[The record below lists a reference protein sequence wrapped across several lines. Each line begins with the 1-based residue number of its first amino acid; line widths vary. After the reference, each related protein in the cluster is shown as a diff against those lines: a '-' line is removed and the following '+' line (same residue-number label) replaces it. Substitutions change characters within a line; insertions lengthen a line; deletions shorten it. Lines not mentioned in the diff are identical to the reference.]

1 MEEQYKKYQQI
12 VKKITKDSEKA
23 DDLLHDV
30 LIQLGNNEKYLSLP
44 IKEQTYFFVRAIQNQ
59 FYSNNSA
66 FQRTYQ
72 KYKFVE
78 FNDKLETQDELYYET
93 PSIEWLNEMLELELK
108 NNQNF
113 WYNYGI
119 FKMYLEYKKITLIH
133 QKTQIPKYSLRRTIL
148 EMKLWARQ
156 KWIDYQNGRD

>member
-12 VKKITKDSEKA
+12 VKKITKDNDKA

-30 LIQLGNNEKYLSLP
+30 LIQLGKNEKYNNLP

-78 FNDKLETQDELYYET
+78 FDDKFETNDEPYYEAPT
-93 PSIEWLNEMLELELK
+93 MEWLNETLELELK
-108 NNQNF
+108 NNPDF
-113 WYNYGI
+113 WYDYGI
-119 FKMYLEYKKITLIH
+119 FKMYLQYKQISRIH
-133 QKTQIPKYSLRRTIL
+133 TKTKIPKYSLRKTIKEL
-148 EMKLWARQ
+148 KLWARQ
-156 KWIDYQNGRD
+156 KWIDYQNGTN